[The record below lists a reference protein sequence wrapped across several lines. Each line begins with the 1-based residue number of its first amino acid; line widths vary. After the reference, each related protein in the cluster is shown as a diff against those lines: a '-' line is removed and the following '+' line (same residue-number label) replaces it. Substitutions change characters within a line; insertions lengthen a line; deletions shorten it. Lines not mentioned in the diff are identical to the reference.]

1 MAMRLPNR
9 PRVGAFGAAQMQD
22 VGRPKD
28 HDRVRESA
36 HTAKWKFEA
45 VWAPAIW
52 LRPNGRH
59 FVHALNGQHV
69 VHVFTELHKSR
80 RGIGGLVP
88 HLRRGSKTSGDA
100 VLA

>member
-1 MAMRLPNR
+1 
-9 PRVGAFGAAQMQD
+9 MQD
-22 VGRPKD
+22 VGSPKD

-59 FVHALNGQHV
+59 FVNALNGQHV

-88 HLRRGSKTSGDA
+88 HLRRGSKRSGDG

>member
-1 MAMRLPNR
+1 MPTRLANWAR
-9 PRVGAFGAAQMQD
+9 VAAVGAPQVQH
-22 VGRPKD
+22 VECPKD
-28 HDRVRESA
+28 DNGLLQPA
-36 HTAKWKFEA
+36 HAARWKFEA

-88 HLRRGSKTSGDA
+88 HLRRGSKTSGDG